1 MELSDWIGGDVAS
14 LRQRVVSGFINVVPS
29 ERWREQVDGGGV
41 APVYVL
47 WHTARHHDVA
57 INGVLRR
64 RAPVLDEWMDRV
76 GISSDTWRGLAEG
89 QDHELVDQLDPHMVG
104 QYFVAVLDESL
115 AWLAGHPPLDPRSV
129 PEARTALAE
138 IQVPVDRFDWLYDMW
153 TDKPA
158 QFFLS
163 WEAVGHGF
171 NHLGELTSIRN
182 RMGLSPF

>member
-14 LRQRVVSGFINVVPS
+14 LRQRVEGGFINVVPS
-29 ERWREQVDGGGV
+29 ERWREQVDGGGI
-41 APVYVL
+41 ASVYVL

-57 INGVLRR
+57 VNGVLRR
-64 RAPVLDEWMDRV
+64 RPPVLDDWMDRV

-89 QDHELVDQLDPHMVG
+89 QDRELVDQLDPHMVG

-115 AWLAGHPPLDPRSV
+115 AWLAGRPPLDPRSV
-129 PEARTALAE
+129 PDARAALAE

-153 TDKPA
+153 ADKPA